1 MGQQQLLLL
10 TLGIVIVGLATVV
23 GIQMFSDS
31 RIRAN
36 ADAGVTNGLRIAT
49 DCQVWAIKP
58 GLLGGMPINL
68 TLSNCSFDRIGY
80 PTSTGNT
87 YDTVDGTYTLS
98 NTNACS
104 TEPVILSGA
113 AALVY
118 VNFNN
123 ADTEVNACIGISGTR
138 AGDIGTH
145 IDYP

>member
-10 TLGIVIVGLATVV
+10 TLGIVIVGLAVVV
-23 GIQMFSDS
+23 GIQIFSEN
-31 RIRAN
+31 RVRAN

-58 GLLGGMPINL
+58 GLLGGMPANL
-68 TLSNCSFDRIGY
+68 TLANCTFDRIGY

-104 TEPVILSGA
+104 AEPAILSGG

-123 ADTEVNACIGISGTR
+123 TETEVTACIGIAGTR